1 MKYARATT
9 KLADV
14 IEAMALSP
22 APTIQGRLGEACS
35 YNLESLQSHELPPR
49 IQFDF
54 TELKR
59 ILTEIPGDSWARA
72 VLATTKAMSDEQAV
86 EVTLE
91 LVRIARIVARH
102 DRLDSASR

>member
-35 YNLESLQSHELPPR
+35 YLFQGGPLGIRKAQPWVLPQSTVGDPQVVLGKHLVSNLEPTRFDVAKFGSNILQSKP
-49 IQFDF
+49 
-54 TELKR
+54 
-59 ILTEIPGDSWARA
+59 
-72 VLATTKAMSDEQAV
+72 
-86 EVTLE
+86 
-91 LVRIARIVARH
+91 
-102 DRLDSASR
+102 